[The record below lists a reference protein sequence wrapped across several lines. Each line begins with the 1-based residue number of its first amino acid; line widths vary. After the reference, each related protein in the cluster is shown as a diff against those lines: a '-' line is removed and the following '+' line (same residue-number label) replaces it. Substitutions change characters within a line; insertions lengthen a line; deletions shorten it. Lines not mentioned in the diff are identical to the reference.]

1 MSESNEYVPP
11 KVWVWDKPNGG
22 TFASIN
28 KPTAGATHEKPL
40 PRGEH
45 PIQLYSM
52 GTGNGRK
59 ITIMLEELL
68 AVGVEEAE
76 YDAWMIDISAGDQF
90 GSGFVELNP
99 NSKIAAMID
108 YGAEQPIKLFETGA
122 ILLHLAEKF
131 GHFIPQDPIGRAQ
144 CLSWLFWQVGSTPF
158 LPGGLAHFYKYAP
171 VKIEYAIN
179 RYAMEV
185 KRQLDVL
192 NQHLEGRTFMLG
204 DYYSI
209 ADMAIFPWYGGV
221 FLDWGFGLA
230 EFIDAPQ
237 YPNVERW
244 AKVIEQ
250 RPAVQRGIRVNR
262 TGDTPPGLIRERHSK
277 ADLD

>member
-1 MSESNEYVPP
+1 MQELGEYQPP
-11 KVWVWDKPNGG
+11 KVWVWDQPNGG
-22 TFASIN
+22 KFANIN
-28 KPTAGATHEKPL
+28 RPTAGARYEKPL
-40 PRGEH
+40 PRGDH

-68 AVGVEEAE
+68 AAGVVEAE
-76 YDAWMIDISAGDQF
+76 YDAWMIDIHAGDQF
-90 GSGFVELNP
+90 SSGFVELNP
-99 NSKIAAMID
+99 NSKISAMID
-108 YGAEQPIKLFETGA
+108 HSGPEPIKLFETGA

-131 GHFIPQDPIGRAQ
+131 RRFIPLDPVGRAD

-158 LPGGLAHFYKYAP
+158 LPAGLGHFYKFAP

-192 NQHLEGRTFMLG
+192 NQRLENRTFILG
-204 DYYSI
+204 DDYTI

-221 FLDWGFGLA
+221 FLDWGYGLA
-230 EFIDAPQ
+230 EFLNVSE
-237 YPNVERW
+237 YPHVERW
-244 AKVIEQ
+244 AKNIEQ

-262 TGDTPPGLIRERHSK
+262 TGDNPPGLIRERHS
-277 ADLD
+277 ATDLD